1 MDSPEDDSPE
11 AVQRAKDAYLSH
23 PDFLNQSNGGSVE
36 MYLLSHAMDGCLS
49 FLVVDVETQRCR
61 EPLRRYCAVNLEE
74 DERRPEILRY
84 RKEIALHYCVYSG
97 KQGDAPNHYDCIDYK
112 FSDDRMETQW
122 EIASETTRQR
132 RAREE
137 LLLRVAKA
145 AVNNNRTDA
154 AGKELMDYLAA
165 EELAAEQSR
174 TPHNSP
180 PRTGRAKTNRR
191 TPQQP
196 EHNVLSPRAHLSRTR
211 ATPNQQ
217 QGPASPTRGKCGKTE
232 TETTANHSLA
242 TDNRSTAHS
251 GTRRPR
257 NNNTVDPVLEGRV
270 CRSGARYSP

>member
-1 MDSPEDDSPE
+1 
-11 AVQRAKDAYLSH
+11 
-23 PDFLNQSNGGSVE
+23 VE

-112 FSDDRMETQW
+112 FSDERIETQW
-122 EIASETTRQR
+122 EIALETARQR
-132 RAREE
+132 RARED

-145 AVNNNRTDA
+145 AVNNNRADA
-154 AGKELMDYLAA
+154 AGKELTDYHAA

-217 QGPASPTRGKCGKTE
+217 QGPASPTRGNA
-232 TETTANHSLA
+232 ANR
-242 TDNRSTAHS
+242 N
-251 GTRRPR
+251 R
-257 NNNTVDPVLEGRV
+257 NNCQSLSGNGQPLNGPQRYPTPQEQQYRRSRPGRKSMSQRCEIFPVSSLV
-270 CRSGARYSP
+270 CISRL